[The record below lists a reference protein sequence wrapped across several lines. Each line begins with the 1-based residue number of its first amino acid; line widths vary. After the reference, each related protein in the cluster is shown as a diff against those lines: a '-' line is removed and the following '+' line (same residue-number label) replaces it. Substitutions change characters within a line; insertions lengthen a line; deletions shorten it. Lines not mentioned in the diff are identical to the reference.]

1 MFALRALL
9 SCLVRCLGISA
20 ARTACSLAVMLKSVK
35 SVVTML
41 ARSGHEITTAAIYVI
56 LDDPLRFPE
65 NEISNALDELL
76 AGVRP
81 GFLK

>member
-1 MFALRALL
+1 
-9 SCLVRCLGISA
+9 LGLIGGA
-20 ARTACSLAVMLKSVK
+20 HGVLAIAVMLKSVK

-41 ARSGHEITTAAIYVI
+41 ARSGHEITTDAIYVI
-56 LDDPLRFPE
+56 LDEPLRFPE
-65 NEISNALDELL
+65 NEISNALDELR

>member
-1 MFALRALL
+1 MGLIGGAHGVLA
-9 SCLVRCLGISA
+9 I
-20 ARTACSLAVMLKSVK
+20 AVMLKSVK

-56 LDDPLRFPE
+56 LDEPLRFPE
-65 NEISNALDELL
+65 NEISNALDELR

>member
-1 MFALRALL
+1 MTRKR
-9 SCLVRCLGISA
+9 RCLGLIGGA
-20 ARTACSLAVMLKSVK
+20 HGVLAIAVMLKSVK

-65 NEISNALDELL
+65 NEISNALDELR

>member
-1 MFALRALL
+1 
-9 SCLVRCLGISA
+9 LGLIGGA
-20 ARTACSLAVMLKSVK
+20 HGVLAIAVMLKSVK

-56 LDDPLRFPE
+56 LDEPLRFPE
-65 NEISNALDELL
+65 NEISNALDELR